1 MRYRALSPTGDYV
14 FGKREAFLQD
24 SPVAVAQAALTR
36 LKLFAGE
43 WFLNSA
49 EGLNLHNIL
58 GVNTVATRDAEVQE
72 RILGTPGVKAITQYS
87 STVDS
92 RSFSV
97 TATIDTIYGAT
108 TITGIF

>member
-14 FGKREAFLQD
+14 FGKRETFLQD
-24 SPVAVAQAALTR
+24 SPAAVAQAALTR

-58 GVNTVATRDAEVQE
+58 GVNTAATRDAEVQQ
-72 RILGTPGVKAITQYS
+72 RILGTPGVKSITAYS
-87 STVDS
+87 SNVNI

-97 TATIDTIYGAT
+97 NVTVDTIYGPT